1 MVSPLK
7 PREIAAFLQS
17 NQLLVRGVYED
28 GHVAPATKRTV
39 MAAALGCADVG
50 AGDGWSVGT
59 RRLVR
64 TLGSSLGLTLGIAVW
79 LTLGLEVGAALG

>member
-50 AGDGWSVGT
+50 ADDGWSVGT
-59 RRLVR
+59 RRLVGMHR
-64 TLGSSLGLTLGIAVW
+64 ILSLPTKPPPAPMLKWKRL
-79 LTLGLEVGAALG
+79 LPDD